1 MGSFVVSPPIERRH
15 PVADRRK
22 TKPSDRE
29 AEARLGDHDPPTPR
43 DRAERSREREMS
55 GLAASSSFIQDF
67 GHCSSP
73 RTASP
78 MPQPYGTP
86 APWPNGDGTLSE
98 LGPNAG
104 IRMKAVTL

>member
-1 MGSFVVSPPIERRH
+1 
-15 PVADRRK
+15 
-22 TKPSDRE
+22 
-29 AEARLGDHDPPTPR
+29 
-43 DRAERSREREMS
+43 MS